1 MKTLIYA
8 IRFLARSK
16 SYTIINLL
24 GLAFSL
30 ACCIILIR
38 YIHRELNV
46 DTHCVD
52 RDRTCL
58 IVQEIT
64 GKGGILDSRTLISF
78 EQMKYSHLTENS
90 IQPNDIIKQCTFIT
104 IKDEKLKHN
113 EQSYTADVF
122 IADSTFFHFFDYPL
136 VEGNARLTAPDDAI
150 LTRRFAR
157 KTFGQRSPIGEVFV
171 HNHKLVTVR
180 GVIDEPT
187 DKYSFGFDVL
197 LSIHL
202 NDGPMGWRC
211 PFYEFV
217 HLSPHFD
224 MEAFHADK
232 SNFKQ
237 DAFEYEENCK
247 FLSLHDAYE
256 QTNPFNANLFLHTNM
271 TYIYLLSGVV
281 LLLLLV
287 GILNFVNIYM
297 VLMMTRSKEY
307 GIKKVFGLQSLPLFI
322 QIWMENL
329 LLIIPALLVAWLL
342 IEITQIPVNRLFQE
356 SIGYTWFDLWL
367 SLGFITIMPLLTSIY
382 PYIRYNYRTAI
393 TSIRHIGTNRQS
405 VHVRMIFLFVQ
416 YILTLIIII
425 VSLYFG
431 KHLHFLQTTPPGF
444 RTEHILVT
452 DLLKEERLIGNT
464 TEKTFKEVL
473 SRRTLV
479 KQKLN
484 ECPYIESYIYASKLL
499 KKEQR
504 TFINDKNQKVK
515 CLYMVVPSTFF
526 DIYDIPVI
534 EGRIPKDGKGVLDD
548 RLILNRAAMKA
559 LGYTNREE
567 AFIHEDNS
575 SPITIINK
583 NEISSHASQKK
594 SVVAVV
600 EDFYNGHLTQG
611 IKPMVFL
618 PSKNLPSGEVCIR
631 VHPGQEKA
639 CIDYL
644 REMVREIHQT
654 DDFTY
659 TWLKDIVLK
668 FYEEDRQITIIYSV
682 FALIAIAVSC
692 LGLFGISLF
701 DIRQRYR
708 EIAIRK
714 AHGAGMK
721 DLYQLLFKKYLTVL
735 GVSFVVAVPLAY
747 YLIYQYTADFV
758 VKAPIGTGIFVTA
771 LLLVAFISLG
781 TLFWQVH
788 KAASISPS
796 EVMKRE

>member
-1 MKTLIYA
+1 
-8 IRFLARSK
+8 
-16 SYTIINLL
+16 
-24 GLAFSL
+24 
-30 ACCIILIR
+30 
-38 YIHRELNV
+38 
-46 DTHCVD
+46 
-52 RDRTCL
+52 
-58 IVQEIT
+58 
-64 GKGGILDSRTLISF
+64 
-78 EQMKYSHLTENS
+78 
-90 IQPNDIIKQCTFIT
+90 
-104 IKDEKLKHN
+104 
-113 EQSYTADVF
+113 
-122 IADSTFFHFFDYPL
+122 
-136 VEGNARLTAPDDAI
+136 
-150 LTRRFAR
+150 
-157 KTFGQRSPIGEVFV
+157 
-171 HNHKLVTVR
+171 
-180 GVIDEPT
+180 
-187 DKYSFGFDVL
+187 
-197 LSIHL
+197 
-202 NDGPMGWRC
+202 
-211 PFYEFV
+211 
-217 HLSPHFD
+217 
-224 MEAFHADK
+224 
-232 SNFKQ
+232 
-237 DAFEYEENCK
+237 
-247 FLSLHDAYE
+247 
-256 QTNPFNANLFLHTNM
+256 
-271 TYIYLLSGVV
+271 
-281 LLLLLV
+281 
-287 GILNFVNIYM
+287 M

-307 GIKKVFGLQSLPLFI
+307 GIKKVFGLQGLPLFI

-342 IEITQIPVNRLFQE
+342 IEITQVPVNHLFQE

-405 VHVRMIFLFVQ
+405 VHVRMVFLCVQ
-416 YILTLIIII
+416 YILTFIIII
-425 VSLYFG
+425 VFLYFG
-431 KHLHFLQTTPPGF
+431 NHLHFLQSTPPGF

-464 TEKTFKEVL
+464 TKETFKEVL

-484 ECPYIESYIYASKLL
+484 ECPYIDSYIYASKLF
-499 KKEQR
+499 KNEQR

-534 EGRIPKDGKGVLDD
+534 EGQIPKDGKGVTDG

-559 LGYTNREE
+559 FGHTNLEGV
-567 AFIHEDNS
+567 FIHEENS
-575 SPITIINK
+575 AAFVDPDGNILQV
-583 NEISSHASQKK
+583 SQKK

-611 IKPMVFL
+611 IKPMIFL
-618 PSKNLPSGEVCIR
+618 PSKNPPSGEASIR
-631 VHPGQEKA
+631 VRPGQEKA

-668 FYEEDRQITIIYSV
+668 FYEDDRQVTIIYSV

-721 DLYQLLFKKYLTVL
+721 DLYQLLFKKYLLVL
-735 GVSFVVAVPLAY
+735 GASFVVAVPLAY

-758 VKAPIGTGIFVTA
+758 VKAPIGIGIFVIA
-771 LLLVAFISLG
+771 LLLVAFISMG
-781 TLFWQVH
+781 TLWWQIR
-788 KAASISPS
+788 KAANINPAT
-796 EVMKRE
+796 VMKSE

>member
-1 MKTLIYA
+1 MKTLKYA
-8 IRFLARSK
+8 VRFLLRSR

-30 ACCIILIR
+30 ACCIILLR

-58 IVQEIT
+58 IVQERSGI
-64 GKGGILDSRTLISF
+64 GGIWDSPTLISF
-78 EQMKYSHLTENS
+78 EQMKYLYLTENS

-104 IKDEKLKHN
+104 KKDEKLKHN

-157 KTFGQRSPIGEVFV
+157 KIFGQKSPIGEVFI

-187 DKYSFGFDVL
+187 DKCSFNFDVL

-202 NDGPMGWRC
+202 NNGTKGWRST
-211 PFYEFV
+211 FHEFV

-232 SNFKQ
+232 NNFMQ
-237 DAFEYEENCK
+237 DATEHGENCK
-247 FLSLHDAYE
+247 FLSLHDAYK
-256 QTNPFNANLFLHTNM
+256 QINRLKTDLFCHTNM

-307 GIKKVFGLQSLPLFI
+307 GIKKVFGLQGFPLFM
-322 QIWMENL
+322 QIWLENL

-342 IEITQIPVNRLFQE
+342 IEITQVPVNRLFQE

-393 TSIRHIGTNRQS
+393 TSIRHIGSNRQS
-405 VHVRMIFLFVQ
+405 VHVRMAFLFVQ
-416 YILTLIIII
+416 FILTLIIII

-431 KHLHFLQTTPPGF
+431 KHLHFLQSTPPGF

-452 DLLKEERLIGNT
+452 DLLKEEKLKGNM
-464 TEKTFKEVL
+464 TEETFKNVKA
-473 SRRTLV
+473 RRILV
-479 KQKLN
+479 KQKLD
-484 ECPYIESYIYASKLL
+484 ECPYIKRYIYGSKLFKDEL
-499 KKEQR
+499 R
-504 TFINDKNQKVK
+504 IFINDKNQKVE

-534 EGRIPKDGKGVLDD
+534 EGQIPKDGKGVFDN
-548 RLILNRAAMKA
+548 RLILNRSAMKA
-559 LGYTNREE
+559 FGYTNREE
-567 AFIHEDNS
+567 AFIHEES
-575 SPITIINK
+575 TALIIDENGK
-583 NEISSHASQKK
+583 INHTQQKK
-594 SVVAVV
+594 SVVAIV

-618 PSKNLPSGEVCIR
+618 TNKNSSSGEATICI
-631 VHPGQEKA
+631 HPGQEKA

-659 TWLKDIVLK
+659 TWLKDKVQK
-668 FYEEDRQITIIYSV
+668 FYEEDRQVTIIYSV

-708 EIAIRK
+708 EIALRK
-714 AHGAGMK
+714 VHGAGMK

-735 GVSFVVAVPLAY
+735 GASFVVAAPLAY
-747 YLIYQYTADFV
+747 YLIHQYTADFV
-758 VKAPIGTGIFVTA
+758 VKAPVGIGIFILA
-771 LLLVAFISLG
+771 LLLVALISMG
-781 TLFWQVH
+781 TLWWQIH
-788 KAASISPS
+788 KAANLNPAR
-796 EVMKRE
+796 VMKSE